1 MPISENRREQPGSL
15 MSTIRQHAG
24 IPDAYS
30 WASLGITVLE
40 ARNIVTQIDLMHD
53 RLERRA
59 RNEARLM
66 NRLEALHAAITEY
79 ADNQDVAGDAPWV
92 GDDLRQILTEQATTD
107 QPAPDS
113 RPSVS
118 NGGADRG

>member
-1 MPISENRREQPGSL
+1 MH
-15 MSTIRQHAG
+15 TIRRHAKGLAAYPWATLG
-24 IPDAYS
+24 INVPDAQK
-30 WASLGITVLE
+30 
-40 ARNIVTQIDLMHD
+40 IVAQIDLMHD

-92 GDDLRQILTEQATTD
+92 GDDLRQILTEEATTD
-107 QPAPDS
+107 QAAPAN
-113 RPSVS
+113 RPYAEQQ
-118 NGGADRG
+118 GGGVDA